1 MTLTLTETID
11 AIRAIDTDTDII
23 RNACKQIAGLSRVD
37 CADDLAIASD
47 IFKRYLVDGT
57 SPGPIIAALTT
68 CLGVIVGRT
77 APVSDELTAWNK
89 VLEAGHAAFM
99 NALTSRIRAETTG
112 DDEAMMKR
120 LLNIMSQSKQVE
132 AEIDEKLRNR
142 S

>member
-23 RNACKQIAGLSRVD
+23 LGACKQIAGLSRID
-37 CADDLAIASD
+37 CTDELAITRD
-47 IFKRYLVDGT
+47 IFKRYLVNGT
-57 SPGPIIAALTT
+57 SPRPVITALTT
-68 CLGVIVGRT
+68 CLGALT
-77 APVSDELTAWNK
+77 AKTAHIGNELTAWNK
-89 VLEAGHAAFM
+89 VLDAGHAAFM
-99 NALTSRIRAETTG
+99 DALTSRIREETVG
-112 DDEAMMKR
+112 DDEAMVKR